1 MPSSRRNHRARIFG
15 LVSILLAGSMLII
28 NPVNA
33 ETAARPFSVAQQD
46 PPTDSDEPPILSD
59 KVDADLTVALDTKG
73 SADFYIDFADHA
85 DLAAAS
91 SITDWADRGAAVVK
105 TLQATADASQA
116 EVRKQLDA
124 EQVSYTSFWIANT
137 ILVRSG
143 SIEIAQQ
150 AVEQADVEAI
160 RAPETYE
167 IPEPTIGI
175 DEQQINAVEWGIDRI
190 NADDVWST
198 LGVRGEGIVVGSI
211 DTGVNFQ
218 HPALA
223 AQYRGNSGGEIN
235 HDYNWFDPSNVCAGG
250 IPCDNNNHGTHTMGT
265 MVGGDGGANNIGV
278 APGARWIAAK
288 GCESN
293 TCSDRA
299 LLESGQWML
308 APTRLDGS
316 GADPAQRPQIINN
329 SWGGPGG
336 NSWYSQTIDAWR
348 AAGIFP
354 AFSGGNSGPACGSAG
369 SPGDDEQAFASGSFD
384 INNVIA
390 STSGRGRVGG
400 AAKPDLAAPGVN
412 VRSSIAN
419 GGYGSLSGTSMAS
432 PHTAGT
438 VALIWAAAPTLQG
451 DIDRTMAVLNETAVD
466 TENLTCG
473 GTAAD
478 NNVWGEGRLDALAA
492 VNLARLPVGTVT
504 GHVTDAVSGRAIA
517 GTRVV
522 VSGPFE
528 RTSGTGSEGEY
539 SFVLPVG
546 DYTVTA
552 SAFGYRAEEATVT
565 VREGET
571 AVQDLLLSALPSGA
585 VSGIVSSTFGPVGNA
600 TVTIDGTPIPATTTG
615 ADGRYAFAAVPT
627 GNYRMTVTAGGC
639 LTSTTVDLAVNGD
652 TTLDVALPLRA
663 DGYGYTCLVE
673 GAGYVEGDTALSLVG
688 DDASA
693 EIALPFPFFF
703 YGATYSRAFVSTNGH
718 LNFLAPSTI
727 LSNVA
732 IPATGV
738 PNAAIYPLWDDLV
751 VQNPG
756 KVWTKAQE
764 TAPNRSFI
772 IEWRNVYFFNTPTV
786 LVDFEVQLNEDGSI
800 VTRYRNLGAD
810 PRERGNSAT
819 VGIENAAGT
828 VGLQYSFNSPVLTDD
843 QSIRF
848 VPPTTGTI
856 EGRITDA
863 NDGQG
868 IAGATVRALQGTTAV
883 SSVAT
888 GADGIYSMRQKLGAY
903 TVEAGSANYQTRT
916 APVDLVSN
924 GQVATIH
931 LALATAMATPSAS
944 SLSFLA
950 NDDQLRT
957 TKLTLA
963 NPSTSGVTL
972 TWSLSDGQSWL
983 WTVPATGSIPPG
995 GTATLTVR
1003 ADASGVPGGVNSGA
1017 ISIKSNAGRNPTLDI
1032 PVTLVVPKY
1041 RQGVNAGGTAYV
1053 DGAGD
1058 PWSADQAWA
1067 PGGFGYLGA
1076 GWVTTTKRPIAGTED
1091 DQLHQTLRES
1101 TSGYRFDNL
1110 PAGTY
1115 VVEMNVSEP
1124 RPTLTSGRRV
1134 FDVWANGRQVIAG
1147 YDPVAAVG
1155 TLALDHREF
1164 EVTVVE
1170 GGAIAIDFGAIRG
1183 KLPPIV
1189 TSVRVTH
1196 RPDR

>member
-1 MPSSRRNHRARIFG
+1 
-15 LVSILLAGSMLII
+15 
-28 NPVNA
+28 
-33 ETAARPFSVAQQD
+33 
-46 PPTDSDEPPILSD
+46 
-59 KVDADLTVALDTKG
+59 
-73 SADFYIDFADHA
+73 
-85 DLAAAS
+85 
-91 SITDWADRGAAVVK
+91 
-105 TLQATADASQA
+105 
-116 EVRKQLDA
+116 
-124 EQVSYTSFWIANT
+124 
-137 ILVRSG
+137 
-143 SIEIAQQ
+143 
-150 AVEQADVEAI
+150 
-160 RAPETYE
+160 
-167 IPEPTIGI
+167 
-175 DEQQINAVEWGIDRI
+175 
-190 NADDVWST
+190 
-198 LGVRGEGIVVGSI
+198 
-211 DTGVNFQ
+211 
-218 HPALA
+218 
-223 AQYRGNSGGEIN
+223 
-235 HDYNWFDPSNVCAGG
+235 
-250 IPCDNNNHGTHTMGT
+250 
-265 MVGGDGGANNIGV
+265 
-278 APGARWIAAK
+278 
-288 GCESN
+288 
-293 TCSDRA
+293 
-299 LLESGQWML
+299 
-308 APTRLDGS
+308 
-316 GADPAQRPQIINN
+316 
-329 SWGGPGG
+329 
-336 NSWYSQTIDAWR
+336 
-348 AAGIFP
+348 
-354 AFSGGNSGPACGSAG
+354 
-369 SPGDDEQAFASGSFD
+369 
-384 INNVIA
+384 
-390 STSGRGRVGG
+390 
-400 AAKPDLAAPGVN
+400 
-412 VRSSIAN
+412 
-419 GGYGSLSGTSMAS
+419 
-432 PHTAGT
+432 
-438 VALIWAAAPTLQG
+438 
-451 DIDRTMAVLNETAVD
+451 
-466 TENLTCG
+466 
-473 GTAAD
+473 
-478 NNVWGEGRLDALAA
+478 
-492 VNLARLPVGTVT
+492 
-504 GHVTDAVSGRAIA
+504 
-517 GTRVV
+517 
-522 VSGPFE
+522 
-528 RTSGTGSEGEY
+528 
-539 SFVLPVG
+539 
-546 DYTVTA
+546 
-552 SAFGYRAEEATVT
+552 
-565 VREGET
+565 
-571 AVQDLLLSALPSGA
+571 
-585 VSGIVSSTFGPVGNA
+585 
-600 TVTIDGTPIPATTTG
+600 
-615 ADGRYAFAAVPT
+615 
-627 GNYRMTVTAGGC
+627 MTVTAGGC
-639 LTSTTVDLAVNGD
+639 LTSTTVDLTVNGD
-652 TTLDVALPLRA
+652 TTLDVTVPQRA

-693 EIALPFPFFF
+693 EVGLPFPFFF
-703 YGATYSRAFVSTNGH
+703 YGATYNRTFVSTNGH

-751 VQNPG
+751 VLNSG
-756 KVWTKAQE
+756 KVFTRSLGE
-764 TAPNRSFI
+764 APNRSFI
-772 IEWRNVYFFNTPTV
+772 VEWRNVYFFNTPTV

-819 VGIENAAGT
+819 VGIENAGGT
-828 VGLQYSFNSPVLTDD
+828 VGLQYSLNSPVLTDD

-848 VPPTTGTI
+848 VPPPTGTI
-856 EGRITDA
+856 NGKITDA

-883 SSVAT
+883 SSVTT
-888 GADGIYSMRQKLGAY
+888 GADGTYSMRQKLGAY
-903 TVEAGSANYQTRT
+903 TVEAGSTNYQTRT

-924 GQVATIH
+924 GQVATID

-1091 DQLHQTLRES
+1091 DQLHQSLRES

-1164 EVTVVE
+1164 EVAVVE